1 MLIDD
6 CQQLSKLAKNFTDH
20 KSNVEELKNFKTRQI
35 DIEQIEKDLN
45 SLVESLQTFKDK
57 GIYGFTLMQE
67 VDDFLSQVI
76 DIEKQFKTDHKSL
89 LEPKR
94 IKTLEVK
101 SKTLR
106 AAITRQLSQMWIAY
120 RNSHVPTIDKKFLS
134 ALEMIPNF
142 SKTVVQVEKLSSQ
155 IEAIDYP
162 KNHDQFEKSEDI
174 IAQLITAWSSL
185 NSDEVPTEV
194 LRFLKEATTTNGAP
208 MNLLT
213 PTVQQ
218 WLDAKGIGSSF
229 RIRLGN

>member
-6 CQQLSKLAKNFTDH
+6 CQQLSIRAKSVSDLR
-20 KSNVEELKNFKTRQI
+20 SNVDELKNFKTRQAE
-35 DIEQIEKDLN
+35 IEKIEKDLN

-57 GIYGFTLMQE
+57 GIHGFTLLQE
-67 VDDFLSQVI
+67 VEEFLLQVI
-76 DIEKQFKTDHKSL
+76 DIEKQFKTEHKSL
-89 LEPKR
+89 LEPKK

-106 AAITRQLSQMWIAY
+106 AAITRQLSQQWITY
-120 RNSHVPTIDKKFLS
+120 RNSHVPNIDKKFLS

-142 SKTVVQVEKLSSQ
+142 SKIVVQVEKLSSE
-155 IEAIDYP
+155 IEDFDYP
-162 KNHDQFEKSEDI
+162 KNHDQFQKLEDM

-185 NSDEVPTEV
+185 NSDEVLPEV
-194 LRFLKEATTTNGAP
+194 LRFLKEVATTNGAP

-218 WLDAKGIGSSF
+218 WLDAKEIGSSF
-229 RIRLGN
+229 RIRLG